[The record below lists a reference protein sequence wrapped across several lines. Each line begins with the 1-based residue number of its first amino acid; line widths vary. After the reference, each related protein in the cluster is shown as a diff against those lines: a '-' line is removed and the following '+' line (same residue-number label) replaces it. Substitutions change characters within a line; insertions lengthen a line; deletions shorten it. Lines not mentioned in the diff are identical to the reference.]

1 MMQTKSKIEP
11 LPSEIVMASELRLQD
26 AKIRMQLQD
35 AQCAYKALCSLADY
49 PMPSR
54 LAQISIAHLDA
65 FIENKVKSI
74 MANDMLTDADKRQLA
89 NKWQTFHKQAAV
101 YIDKV
106 RTLLDENKD
115 VQFVVDEDL
124 QTILPASDINTA
136 IKKRVTRKTPAL
148 ASDHWQ
154 MVQLVASFVNGL
166 REWEAE
172 RNINKFR
179 LEELLRCSPQ
189 QFAEYWLQGAMSRNA
204 DLTPQQKAARE
215 FSESQF
221 V

>member
-54 LAQISIAHLDA
+54 LAQISVAHLDA

-74 MANDMLTDADKRQLA
+74 MANDMLTDADKKQLV
-89 NKWQTFHKQAAV
+89 NKWRTFFKQAAEH
-101 YIDKV
+101 INKV
-106 RTLLDENKD
+106 RTLIDENKD

-124 QTILPASDINTA
+124 QTIVPASDINTA
-136 IKKRVTRKTPAL
+136 IRKRVTKEPPAL
-148 ASDHWQ
+148 ASDHWK
-154 MVQLVASFVNGL
+154 MVQLVASVVRGL

-172 RNINKFR
+172 HNINKYR
-179 LEELLRCSPQ
+179 LEELMRCSPQ
-189 QFAEYWLQGAMSRNA
+189 QFAEYWLQGAMSSNPE
-204 DLTPQQKAARE
+204 LTPQQKAARE
-215 FSESQF
+215 FAENQF
-221 V
+221 I